1 MKSWTAAA
9 AGAVLAC
16 ACHSSSARP
25 DPGDAGHDPG
35 STPDAG
41 QPETTG
47 PIDIDFPQPASGPR
61 VGALPKLRNVIAVTD
76 DDRVRV
82 TFEPVDGAADY
93 RIYTLPDAASVSVDA
108 TGFVTLANQ
117 TYRCSGDRE
126 APSVPLDT
134 ADHPGSW
141 VATRVAFNVEGF
153 ARTERDSTLG

>member
-9 AGAVLAC
+9 AGVVLAC

-25 DPGDAGHDPG
+25 DAGDAGHDPG

-47 PIDIDFPQPASGPR
+47 PIDIDFPQPPSGPR

-93 RIYTLPDAASVSVDA
+93 RIYTLPAAASVSA
-108 TGFVTLANQ
+108 MVTVL
-117 TYRCSGDRE
+117 
-126 APSVPLDT
+126 
-134 ADHPGSW
+134 
-141 VATRVAFNVEGF
+141 
-153 ARTERDSTLG
+153 